1 MLPLMQPV
9 QRLAVDAGYDLDDTL
24 QEEEQVRGYVAAAQ
38 DELAAQGREWLE
50 TWEDLELEMGREGRP
65 K

>member
-1 MLPLMQPV
+1 MQPV

-50 TWEDLELEMGREGRP
+50 KWEDLELEMGREGRP